1 MVDQEIAVE
10 LDAEAEAEVEV
21 EVVVAAD
28 VGEVVVDAGVVV
40 S

>member
-1 MVDQEIAVE
+1 MDQEVAVE
-10 LDAEAEAEVEV
+10 LDAVAEAEV
-21 EVVVAAD
+21 EVVVAAED